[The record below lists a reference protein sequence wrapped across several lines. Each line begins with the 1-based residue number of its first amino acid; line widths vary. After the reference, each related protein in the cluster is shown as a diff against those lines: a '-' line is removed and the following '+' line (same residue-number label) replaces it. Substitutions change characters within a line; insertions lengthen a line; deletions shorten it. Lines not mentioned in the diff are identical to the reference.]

1 MSPTYLCPRCDGTEI
16 YFAKRQRITGVG
28 GIYGNKAVMVN
39 TPLCKAC
46 GETANI
52 VLDAQERKKRGWL
65 IAVAVVGI
73 VFTFFLVVA
82 FVIDVSSGF

>member
-16 YFAKRQRITGVG
+16 YFAKRQRITGMG
-28 GIYGNKAVMVN
+28 GIYGNRAKMVN

-46 GETANI
+46 GESANI
-52 VLDAQERKKRGWL
+52 ILDAQERKKRGWA

-73 VFTFFLVVA
+73 VFTICLVIA
-82 FVIDVSSGF
+82 FAIDVSNDF